1 MQYVSLLYQKN
12 NGRLN
17 MDENVC
23 RQVKLVDNILQAE
36 DFVRLRIEAGF
47 VEIPVEHARKALQN
61 GLLNVS
67 AIYNGELVGMGRLVG
82 DGAMYWYLQEIIIL
96 PNFQRKGIGTM
107 IVNYLIDYA
116 KANSITGK
124 FTTIGGVS
132 AKGKEPFYKKMGF
145 DIISTGIKK
154 MIEIE

>member
-1 MQYVSLLYQKN
+1 
-12 NGRLN
+12 

-23 RQVKLVDNILQAE
+23 GQIRLVDNILQAE
-36 DFVRLRIEAGF
+36 DFIRLRIEAGAAE
-47 VEIPVEHARKALQN
+47 VPVDHARKALQN
-61 GLLNVS
+61 GLINVS

-82 DGAMYWYLQEIIIL
+82 DGAMYWYLQEIIVL
-96 PNFQRKGIGTM
+96 PQFQGKGIGTM
-107 IVNYLIDYA
+107 IVNHLVDYA

-132 AKGKEPFYKKMGF
+132 AQGKEPFYEKMGF
-145 DIISTGIKK
+145 EIISNGIKK

>member
-1 MQYVSLLYQKN
+1 
-12 NGRLN
+12 

-23 RQVKLVDNILQAE
+23 GKVKLVDNILQAE
-36 DFVRLRIEAGF
+36 DFVKLRIEAGF
-47 VEIPVEHARKALQN
+47 AEIPVEHARKALQN

-67 AIYNGELVGMGRLVG
+67 AIYHGELVGMGRLVG

-107 IVNYLIDYA
+107 IVNHLIDYA

>member
-1 MQYVSLLYQKN
+1 
-12 NGRLN
+12 

-23 RQVKLVDNILQAE
+23 GQVKLVDNILQAE

-47 VEIPVEHARKALQN
+47 AEIPVEHARKALQN

-67 AIYNGELVGMGRLVG
+67 AIYHGELVGMGRLVG

-107 IVNYLIDYA
+107 IVNHLIDYA